1 MSDARLRTYYR
12 TLTSRLTLPFVFTRC
27 LCGCVLGFAAIAKT
41 MDDASAPS
49 LAIAQIEM
57 GLAAWALTGGHDAIL
72 RRLLLCLFL
81 VFATVNAVDALGG
94 RDTCNCFGA
103 LNARPGA
110 VALLD
115 TTLAAIL
122 FISPPPLPAGTM
134 RLPWLLA
141 APALLGLL
149 GPHINQRI
157 PRDIWA
163 PEEWTGRRLP
173 LLDRI
178 HSEHDIELGD
188 WTLLFV
194 SCKCESCR
202 QVVRTHC
209 GQSAPPA
216 PALPTPLCVV
226 YPSGCDSSYL
236 AARSA
241 CFEAHIT
248 SGHQWPFRHPSP
260 LTVVLNNGIVER
272 VLYDH

>member
-122 FISPPPLPAGTM
+122 FISPPP
-134 RLPWLLA
+134 
-141 APALLGLL
+141 
-149 GPHINQRI
+149 
-157 PRDIWA
+157 PRWDHA
-163 PEEWTGRRLP
+163 TAVA
-173 LLDRI
+173 
-178 HSEHDIELGD
+178 
-188 WTLLFV
+188 T
-194 SCKCESCR
+194 
-202 QVVRTHC
+202 
-209 GQSAPPA
+209 
-216 PALPTPLCVV
+216 
-226 YPSGCDSSYL
+226 SGAS
-236 AARSA
+236 AARTSRPAHQPEDPQGHLGSGRMDWKEIASA
-241 CFEAHIT
+241 
-248 SGHQWPFRHPSP
+248 
-260 LTVVLNNGIVER
+260 
-272 VLYDH
+272 